1 MRKVFGIFIIA
12 LLCVLIGALACKKN
26 EYKNLDCGS
35 INASYKNDIKP
46 IIQGNCTSAGCHE
59 AGSLNG
65 DFTIYQGLKG
75 KADNGS
81 LNKRVLEKMNMPTNG
96 ALSLND
102 RKKLKCWLNN
112 SAPDN

>member
-12 LLCVLIGALACKKN
+12 LLSVLIGLLACEKD
-26 EYKNLDCGS
+26 EYKNLDCAS
-35 INASYKNDIKP
+35 VNASYKNDINP
-46 IIQGNCTSAGCHE
+46 IIQGNCMSAGCHD
-59 AGSLNG
+59 AGSSNG
-65 DFTIYQGLKG
+65 DFTTYKGLKG

-81 LNKRVLEKMNMPTNG
+81 LNKRVLEKKNMPTNG
-96 ALSLND
+96 ALSLDD